1 MNHSRMRTAQSG
13 GCFRRTPRLYG
24 ARPLA
29 FRLAAALSTFVFT
42 TMGGA
47 TGVELHPLSQ
57 HGPHSSD
64 VIAIELGAVAHP
76 LVESRTP
83 GHQALEGAGSPAHSS
98 LAYSA
103 AAAGV
108 EGNGAQSATPGHHSG
123 HPQHGSSHECTCI
136 GACQGGTEPTV
147 PDVASSDIPVGQTD
161 RSGAV
166 RVAVLPIH
174 EDPTSYLF
182 PFPNAPPGRS

>member
-1 MNHSRMRTAQSG
+1 MNHSRMKTPQSG
-13 GCFRRTPRLYG
+13 GCFRRTWLYG
-24 ARPLA
+24 RRPLA
-29 FRLAAALSTFVFT
+29 FRLAAALSMFVFT
-42 TMGGA
+42 MMGGA

-76 LVESRTP
+76 LAGSRTP
-83 GHQALEGAGSPAHSS
+83 GHHASEGADSPTHSS
-98 LAYSA
+98 LATA

-108 EGNGAQSATPGHHSG
+108 EGSGAQSATPGHHSG

-136 GACQGGTEPTV
+136 GTCQGGTAPMAPHVPSSEV
-147 PDVASSDIPVGQTD
+147 PDRETD
-161 RSGAV
+161 RSGVV
-166 RVAVLPIH
+166 RVAVRPIH

-182 PFPNAPPGRS
+182 PFPNAPPARA